1 MAQSTSS
8 TGNQPL
14 IELRHVDKHYGD
26 LHVLNDINL
35 SVDRGEVVVVIGP
48 SGSGKSTMCRTIN
61 RLETIDSGEILIEGE
76 PLPQEGKDL
85 ARMRAEL
92 GMVFQQFNLFAHMTV
107 LQNVMLGP
115 VDVLGV
121 SKEEAR
127 ERAMDLLSR
136 VGVAEQADKVP
147 AQLSG
152 GQQQRVALARAL
164 IVEPKLCLLDEP
176 LSNLDAALRVRM
188 RGELKR
194 LQRELGTTMVF
205 VTHDQEEA
213 LILADSIAVMSEGE
227 LLQLGSA
234 EEVFRHPAN
243 DYIASFLGLN
253 DIVWKDDGSVLKVI
267 RHGEKE

>member
-1 MAQSTSS
+1 MTKLYRIL
-8 TGNQPL
+8 G
-14 IELRHVDKHYGD
+14 K
-26 LHVLNDINL
+26 
-35 SVDRGEVVVVIGP
+35 RGRI
-48 SGSGKSTMCRTIN
+48 TIPF
-61 RLETIDSGEILIEGE
+61 EIRQRVG
-76 PLPQEGKDL
+76 
-85 ARMRAEL
+85 
-92 GMVFQQFNLFAHMTV
+92 FSYN
-107 LQNVMLGP
+107 
-115 VDVLGV
+115 DVLSFIESPDGRTV
-121 SKEEAR
+121 TVKREKICDNCSGTKEAEKDN
-127 ERAMDLLSR
+127 EMTLEDFLDSLS
-136 VGVAEQADKVP
+136 AE
-147 AQLSG
+147 
-152 GQQQRVALARAL
+152 QQRVALARAL

-194 LQRELGTTMVF
+194 LQQELGTTMVF